1 MRGHLK
7 RLEEDYESVLSQLNE
22 RSETLDEAI
31 KELSN
36 QKVNETLAGI
46 QFMDEKTLNSNKKRF
61 QIHKQIL
68 EYEIVAIKT

>member
-36 QKVNETLAGI
+36 QKVN
-46 QFMDEKTLNSNKKRF
+46 
-61 QIHKQIL
+61 
-68 EYEIVAIKT
+68 

>member
-7 RLEEDYESVLSQLNE
+7 RLEEDYDSVLSQLNE

-68 EYEIVAIKT
+68 EYKIVAI

>member
-7 RLEEDYESVLSQLNE
+7 RLEDDYESVLSQLNE

-46 QFMDEKTLNSNKKRF
+46 QFMDEKTLNSNKKCF

-68 EYEIVAIKT
+68 EYEIVAI